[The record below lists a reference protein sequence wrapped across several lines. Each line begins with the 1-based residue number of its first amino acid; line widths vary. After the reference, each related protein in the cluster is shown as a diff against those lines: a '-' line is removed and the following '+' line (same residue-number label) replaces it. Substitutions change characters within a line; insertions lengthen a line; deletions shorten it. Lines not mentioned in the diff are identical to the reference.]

1 MCAYRDRPGEPQLS
15 RVIASANLVLLTLSQ
30 GDRERIPAQ
39 LEAVMHKRFF
49 LLLVLFLGNL
59 VPTSGQ
65 MPAAQ
70 IVPRQDR
77 IAPLVDVVPT
87 APLLVVSPLLP
98 DNPEKSAIHSSYRFA
113 RAYERDPGLEGLVES
128 LSPMHE
134 VKTLILTQSLLP
146 LVQLWGG
153 RLWLDAFASTLH
165 MQSVQF
171 GPSAA
176 GGLRLPQQNYA
187 AGPRSMDL
195 YGVSLS
201 FHFGR
206 DAQVGHPT
214 QAWRSLSR
222 IVANVLN

>member
-1 MCAYRDRPGEPQLS
+1 MSFNL
-15 RVIASANLVLLTLSQ
+15 VKLFASANLVLLTLSQ
-30 GDRERIPAQ
+30 GDRERIRAQ

-49 LLLVLFLGNL
+49 PLLVLFLGNL
-59 VPTSGQ
+59 VPAAAQ

-87 APLLVVSPLLP
+87 ATAPLLAVFPLLP
-98 DNPEKSAIHSSYRFA
+98 DNPEKSATHFSYRFA
-113 RAYERDPGLEGLVES
+113 RAYERDPGLEGLVEK

-134 VKTLILTQSLLP
+134 VRTLILTQSLMP
-146 LVQLWGG
+146 LVQIWGG
-153 RLWLDAFASTLH
+153 RLRLDGFASTLH
-165 MQSVQF
+165 MQSVQL

-206 DAQVGHPT
+206 DAKIERPT
-214 QAWRSLSR
+214 PIWQWLSQTR
-222 IVANVLN
+222 EKGL

>member
-1 MCAYRDRPGEPQLS
+1 
-15 RVIASANLVLLTLSQ
+15 
-30 GDRERIPAQ
+30 
-39 LEAVMHKRFF
+39 MHKRFF
-49 LLLVLFLGNL
+49 PLLVLFLGNL
-59 VPTSGQ
+59 VPAAAQ

-87 APLLVVSPLLP
+87 ATAPSPLLAVSPLLP
-98 DNPEKSAIHSSYRFA
+98 DNSEKFATHSSYRFA
-113 RAYERDPGLEGLVES
+113 RAYERDPGLEGLVKS
-128 LSPMHE
+128 LSPLHE
-134 VKTLILTQSLLP
+134 VKTLILTQSLIP

-153 RLWLDAFASTLH
+153 RLRLDGIASTLH

-171 GPSAA
+171 GPSGA

-206 DAQVGHPT
+206 DAKIGRPT
-214 QAWRSLSR
+214 PIWQWLAQTREK
-222 IVANVLN
+222 VL

>member
-1 MCAYRDRPGEPQLS
+1 MSLFSPFIHS
-15 RVIASANLVLLTLSQ
+15 
-30 GDRERIPAQ
+30 
-39 LEAVMHKRFF
+39 AVMHKRFF
-49 LLLVLFLGNL
+49 PLLVLFLGNL
-59 VPTSGQ
+59 VPAAAQ

-77 IAPLVDVVPT
+77 IAPLVDVVQT
-87 APLLVVSPLLP
+87 ASLLAVSPLLP
-98 DNPEKSAIHSSYRFA
+98 DNPDKSSTHSSYRFA
-113 RAYERDPGLEGLVES
+113 RAYERDPGLEGLVET

-134 VKTLILTQSLLP
+134 VKTLILTQSLMP

-153 RLWLDAFASTLH
+153 RLRLDGFASTLH

-176 GGLRLPQQNYA
+176 GGLRLPQQNYV

-206 DAQVGHPT
+206 DAKVGRPAPIWQWLAQT
-214 QAWRSLSR
+214 REK
-222 IVANVLN
+222 VL

>member
-1 MCAYRDRPGEPQLS
+1 
-15 RVIASANLVLLTLSQ
+15 
-30 GDRERIPAQ
+30 
-39 LEAVMHKRFF
+39 MHKRFF
-49 LLLVLFLGNL
+49 PLLVLFLGNL
-59 VPTSGQ
+59 VPVAAQ
-65 MPAAQ
+65 MPAPQ

-77 IAPLVDVVPT
+77 IGPLVDVVPT
-87 APLLVVSPLLP
+87 ATAPAPLLVVSPLLP

-153 RLWLDAFASTLH
+153 RLRLDGFASTLH

-176 GGLRLPQQNYA
+176 GGLRLPQQNYVG
-187 AGPRSMDL
+187 GPRSMDL

-222 IVANVLN
+222 IVATVLN

>member
-1 MCAYRDRPGEPQLS
+1 MCAYWDSPGEPQLS
-15 RVIASANLVLLTLSQ
+15 KVISLAPIWSCLRSLKATANGSP
-30 GDRERIPAQ
+30 RN

-49 LLLVLFLGNL
+49 PLLVLFLGNL
-59 VPTSGQ
+59 VPA
-65 MPAAQ
+65 AAQ

-77 IAPLVDVVPT
+77 IAPLVAVVPT
-87 APLLVVSPLLP
+87 AHGTGLAVSPLLP
-98 DNPEKSAIHSSYRFA
+98 ENPEKFATHSSYRFA
-113 RAYERDPGLEGLVES
+113 RAYERDQGLDGLRS
-128 LSPMHE
+128 LSLMHE

-153 RLWLDAFASTLH
+153 RLRLDGFTSTLH

-206 DAQVGHPT
+206 DAKIERPT
-214 QAWRSLSR
+214 PIWQWLAQTREK
-222 IVANVLN
+222 VL

>member
-1 MCAYRDRPGEPQLS
+1 
-15 RVIASANLVLLTLSQ
+15 
-30 GDRERIPAQ
+30 
-39 LEAVMHKRFF
+39 MHKRFI
-49 LLLVLFLGNL
+49 LVLVPFLGNL
-59 VPTSGQ
+59 VPVAAQT
-65 MPAAQ
+65 PASQ

-77 IAPLVDVVPT
+77 IAPLVAVVST
-87 APLLVVSPLLP
+87 APPRSLAASFLP
-98 DNPEKSAIHSSYRFA
+98 PNNPEKPASHSIYRFA
-113 RAYERDPGLEGLVES
+113 RAYAREPSLEDFVGS

-153 RLWLDAFASTLH
+153 RLRLDGFASTLH
-165 MQSVQF
+165 LQSVQF

-201 FHFGR
+201 FHLGR
-206 DAQVGHPT
+206 DAKIGRPT
-214 QAWRSLSR
+214 QIWQWLARTVDTSRSIDYRLITR
-222 IVANVLN
+222 QAEK